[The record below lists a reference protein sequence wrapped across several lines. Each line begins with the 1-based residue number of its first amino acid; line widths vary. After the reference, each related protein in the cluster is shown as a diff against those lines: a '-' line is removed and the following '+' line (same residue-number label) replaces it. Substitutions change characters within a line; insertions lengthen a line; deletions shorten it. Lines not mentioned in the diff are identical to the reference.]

1 MQLNGQELWQQ
12 SEVYIVNA
20 RQHLNP
26 RLLQPKNLIGPH
38 DEDEWLRISFL
49 FPTLPEKSKT
59 DLLVVRRFFL
69 IAREQQERERVSPEE
84 SAEYS
89 EAMADQVAKQ
99 LKEALPSFS
108 PIQREILGSHYLI
121 LSGK

>member
-1 MQLNGQELWQQ
+1 L
-12 SEVYIVNA
+12 
-20 RQHLNP
+20 
-26 RLLQPKNLIGPH
+26 GPH

-59 DLLVVRRFFL
+59 DLLIVRRFFL
-69 IAREQQERERVSPEE
+69 IAREQQELERIDPQE

-89 EAMADQVAKQ
+89 EAMADQVAGQ

-108 PIQREILGSHYLI
+108 EVQREILASHYLI
-121 LSGK
+121 LS